1 MASNPYTTAFPGMY
15 DVYIPGF
22 DGATQSRLIVSY
34 ARDPKKFAVNG
45 LVTRTPTKLVSGHW
59 LVLRPEALA
68 RVFQDP
74 NYYLWQDSQPFP
86 TGTHN
91 AQDFRAVP
99 YQCYRRAMPDFLG
112 QQTEEQAVWPIMQT
126 KQGVLAHLMM
136 TLRATVFYNLMLNP
150 ANHLSSH
157 VKTATQWSSLNGATG
172 GGWAQGTES
181 NPIIQ
186 RTCKNVANQIR
197 MDTLAAVNYKDLTL
211 VLDPTAAI
219 IMAGSQEIHSYLARS
234 QFAFKQI
241 TGDENQNGEWGLPPK
256 LYDMNLVVDPTL
268 QTISGRLQVPG
279 TFQDVMNYNT
289 ALFMAAPGAMSANVG
304 QVNSGFSTTHMFV
317 YKGQEMVTKTKYD
330 DWNAFTK
337 IGIFENYGMSI
348 VAPETTGLA
357 TSLFV

>member
-1 MASNPYTTAFPGMY
+1 MASNPYTTAFPSQS

-22 DGATQSRLIVSY
+22 NGSAQARLIVSY

-45 LVTRTPTKLVSGHW
+45 LVTRTPTQQQSGLW

-74 NYYLWQDSQPFP
+74 NAYEWRDGQPFP

-91 AQDFRAVP
+91 AQDFRSVS
-99 YQCYRRAMPDFLG
+99 YTCVRRGMPDFLG
-112 QQTEEQAVWPIMQT
+112 NLTEEQAVWPIRQT
-126 KQGVLAHLMM
+126 KQDNLAHLMM

-150 ANHLSSH
+150 LNHLSSH

-186 RTCKNVANQIR
+186 RTLKNIANQIR
-197 MDTLAAVNYKDLTL
+197 TDTLAAVNYKDLTL
-211 VLDPTAAI
+211 VIDPTAAI
-219 IMAGSQEIHSYLARS
+219 IMAASQEIHSYLARS

-241 TGDENQNGEWGLPPK
+241 TGDENQNGEWGLPAK

-268 QTISGRLQVPG
+268 QTISGRLTVPG

-289 ALFMAAPGAMSANVG
+289 ALVMAAPGALKENVG
-304 QVNSGFSTTHMFV
+304 QVNSGFSSVHMFV
-317 YKGQEMVTKTKYD
+317 YRGQEMVVKSKQD
-330 DWNAFTK
+330 DWNAFEK
-337 IGIFENYGMSI
+337 LGIFETYSLNI
-348 VAPETTGLA
+348 VAPETCGLA